1 MKRNTINFWI
11 DLLTFI
17 VLFAEIWT
25 GLLLHYVLP
34 SGKGRGHSLELWG
47 LNRHEYGTVHFYL
60 ATAMIALVAIHVWL
74 HWSWICNSLT
84 GLLKIKKLKS
94 SRHLLYGIVSL
105 LVIVLITFA
114 SLMIAQFQVVDIQT
128 NTNVYSIDNEI
139 ESQEEQLI
147 TGQTTLLEVANIGNI
162 PVEQLLEKLNLPN
175 DVDCKEQLGRL
186 KRRYGFEIEDV
197 RNSIIRKPQK

>member
-1 MKRNTINFWI
+1 LVATNTNDIVLQPRGADTAVGMVNIKGNLKVDGSINFI
-11 DLLTFI
+11 GD
-17 VLFAEIWT
+17 
-25 GLLLHYVLP
+25 Y
-34 SGKGRGHSLELWG
+34 
-47 LNRHEYGTVHFYL
+47 
-60 ATAMIALVAIHVWL
+60 
-74 HWSWICNSLT
+74 
-84 GLLKIKKLKS
+84 
-94 SRHLLYGIVSL
+94 
-105 LVIVLITFA
+105 
-114 SLMIAQFQVVDIQT
+114 IQT